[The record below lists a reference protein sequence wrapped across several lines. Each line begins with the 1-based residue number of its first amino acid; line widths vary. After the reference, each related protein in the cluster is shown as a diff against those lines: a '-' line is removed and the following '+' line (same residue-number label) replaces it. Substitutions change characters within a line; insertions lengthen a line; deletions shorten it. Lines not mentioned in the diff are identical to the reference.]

1 MNGRA
6 CFAVLVALS
15 ACDDGRGITRPNDVV
30 VGTEREI
37 LAENPVVLAIDDDD
51 PALGELIAVQQ
62 AVQQIVDER
71 LPPP

>member
-1 MNGRA
+1 MDGRA
-6 CFAVLVALS
+6 CFAVLVALLT
-15 ACDDGRGITRPNDVV
+15 CDDGRGITRPNDVV
-30 VGTEREI
+30 VGTERGI